1 MLIKDQHIGIFQHY
15 QINIK
20 MSLLSHKDALV
31 FSVSMDQHSQP
42 ANGNLLASGELLLL
56 PLLKIMRLYLRLILV
71 WDDSSIGRGPTVKD
85 LD

>member
-1 MLIKDQHIGIFQHY
+1 
-15 QINIK
+15 
-20 MSLLSHKDALV
+20 MSP
-31 FSVSMDQHSQP
+31 FCSVSMDQHSRP
-42 ANGNLLASGELLLL
+42 ANGNLMASGELLLL